1 MTGLGRKKDDEI
13 IEVLRM
19 MAPGTSLREGLDN
32 ILLARTGALI
42 VIGDSEKVLS
52 LVDGGFY
59 INKDYTPAHIYELA
73 KMDGAIIL
81 SKDLKKILYA
91 NALLVPDTSI
101 PTAETGTRHKT
112 ADRVAKQTGEVVV
125 SISQRR
131 NIITIYM
138 GSRKYILRETPVILA
153 EANQALQT
161 LEKYKVALVEAINNL
176 NILEI
181 EDIVTLD
188 DVAFV
193 LQRTEMLMRVA
204 AEIERYISELGS
216 EGRLI
221 SLQLDELLTNV
232 DADELFIIEDYA
244 IRTDLRS
251 DEILEKLRQLSYD
264 ELMNL
269 VNICSILGYSP
280 NADAFEMVISPRG
293 YRLLSKI
300 PRVPVNIIRNLVEKF
315 SNLQGILNA
324 SIEELDDVAGIGEV
338 RARIIWDGLRR
349 VQEQIFLDSRKL

>member
-1 MTGLGRKKDDEI
+1 MTGLDKKKDDEI
-13 IEVLRM
+13 IDVLRM

-52 LVDGGFY
+52 LVEGGFY

-73 KMDGAIIL
+73 KMDGAIVL

-101 PTAETGTRHKT
+101 PTGETGTRHKT

-138 GSRKYILRETPVILA
+138 GARKYILRETPVILA

-161 LEKYKVALVEAINNL
+161 LEKYKAVLVEAINNL
-176 NILEI
+176 SVLEI

-204 AEIERYISELGS
+204 AEIERYISELGY

-221 SLQLDELLTNV
+221 SLQLDELLSNV
-232 DADELFIIEDYA
+232 DTDELFIIEDYA
-244 IRTDLRS
+244 VRTDLRS
-251 DEILEKLRQLSYD
+251 DEILERLRQLSYD

-269 VNICSILGYSP
+269 VNICNILGYRP
-280 NADAFEMVISPRG
+280 NADAFEMVISPKG
-293 YRLLSKI
+293 YRLLSRI
-300 PRVPVNIIRNLVEKF
+300 PRVPVSIIRNLVEKF

-324 SIEELDDVAGIGEV
+324 SIEELDDVEGIGEV
-338 RARIIWDGLRR
+338 RARIVWDGLRR
-349 VQEQIFLDSRKL
+349 VQEQVFLDSRRL

>member
-1 MTGLGRKKDDEI
+1 
-13 IEVLRM
+13 
-19 MAPGTSLREGLDN
+19 
-32 ILLARTGALI
+32 
-42 VIGDSEKVLS
+42 
-52 LVDGGFY
+52 
-59 INKDYTPAHIYELA
+59 
-73 KMDGAIIL
+73 
-81 SKDLKKILYA
+81 
-91 NALLVPDTSI
+91 
-101 PTAETGTRHKT
+101 
-112 ADRVAKQTGEVVV
+112 V

-131 NIITIYM
+131 NIITITWGQENIYK
-138 GSRKYILRETPVILA
+138 RNPVILA

-251 DEILEKLRQLSYD
+251 DEFWKS
-264 ELMNL
+264 
-269 VNICSILGYSP
+269 
-280 NADAFEMVISPRG
+280 
-293 YRLLSKI
+293 
-300 PRVPVNIIRNLVEKF
+300 
-315 SNLQGILNA
+315 
-324 SIEELDDVAGIGEV
+324 
-338 RARIIWDGLRR
+338 
-349 VQEQIFLDSRKL
+349 

>member
-1 MTGLGRKKDDEI
+1 MTGLDGKKDEVI
-13 IEVLRM
+13 IDVLRM
-19 MAPGTSLREGLDN
+19 LAPGTSLREGLDN

-52 LVDGGFY
+52 LVDGGFH
-59 INKDYTPAHIYELA
+59 INKEYTPAHIYELA
-73 KMDGAIIL
+73 KMDGAIVL

-101 PTAETGTRHKT
+101 PTGETGTRHKT
-112 ADRVAKQTGEVVV
+112 ADRVAKQTGELVV
-125 SISQRR
+125 SVSQRR

-161 LEKYKVALVEAINNL
+161 LEKYKSVLLEAINNL
-176 NILEI
+176 SVLEI

-188 DVAFV
+188 DVGFV

-204 AEIERYISELGS
+204 AEIERYISELGY

-221 SLQLDELLTNV
+221 SMQLDELLANV
-232 DADELFIIEDYA
+232 DTDELFIIEDYA

-269 VNICSILGYSP
+269 VNICNTLGYSS
-280 NADAFEMVISPRG
+280 NADAFEMVISPKG
-293 YRLLSKI
+293 YRLLSRI
-300 PRVPVNIIRNLVEKF
+300 PRVPVSIIRKLVDKF

-324 SIEELDDVAGIGEV
+324 SIEDLDDVEGIGEV
-338 RARIIWDGLRR
+338 RARLIWDGLRR
-349 VQEQIFLDSRKL
+349 VQEQIFLDSRRL

>member
-1 MTGLGRKKDDEI
+1 M
-13 IEVLRM
+13 
-19 MAPGTSLREGLDN
+19 
-32 ILLARTGALI
+32 
-42 VIGDSEKVLS
+42 
-52 LVDGGFY
+52 
-59 INKDYTPAHIYELA
+59 
-73 KMDGAIIL
+73 
-81 SKDLKKILYA
+81 YA

-251 DEILEKLRQLSYD
+251 DEILEKLRQLSY
-264 ELMNL
+264 ESL
-269 VNICSILGYSP
+269 
-280 NADAFEMVISPRG
+280 
-293 YRLLSKI
+293 
-300 PRVPVNIIRNLVEKF
+300 
-315 SNLQGILNA
+315 
-324 SIEELDDVAGIGEV
+324 
-338 RARIIWDGLRR
+338 
-349 VQEQIFLDSRKL
+349 